1 MNTCCVK
8 KVGESI
14 PWIKVMSTNIS
25 MENMCFFSWSIML
38 IKYSINIHIYNWV
51 GSRPNQ
57 KTSSL
62 VGAWKGNPRWKEP
75 GSKLS
80 CWMDYATMQPII
92 KWFIYVMG
100 LLAYGLKLL
109 VMLYTPQSMITTP
122 SRWRSKTL
130 LISEYTWPLQKRK
143 PHSFERETC
152 TDIDH
157 PEV

>member
-1 MNTCCVK
+1 MPINIYRVKNSGENTFQV
-8 KVGESI
+8 
-14 PWIKVMSTNIS
+14 KVMDKNIS
-25 MENMCFFSWSIML
+25 IGSMCSFSWSIML
-38 IKYSINIHIYNWV
+38 IKSSINIHIYNWV

-100 LLAYGLKLL
+100 LLAGLKLL
-109 VMLYTPQSMITTP
+109 MMLYTPKSMITPHPVDGGLKP
-122 SRWRSKTL
+122 S
-130 LISEYTWPLQKRK
+130 
-143 PHSFERETC
+143 
-152 TDIDH
+152 
-157 PEV
+157 